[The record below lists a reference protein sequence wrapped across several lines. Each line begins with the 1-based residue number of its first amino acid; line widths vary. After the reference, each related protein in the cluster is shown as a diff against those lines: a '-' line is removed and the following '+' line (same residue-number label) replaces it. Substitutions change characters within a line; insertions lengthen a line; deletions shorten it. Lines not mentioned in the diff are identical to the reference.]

1 MRDLRILFNA
11 IRNFYNVED
20 MGLTIVTHYPFKK
33 YKLVRPTENKKPK
46 LAIKQ
51 VIAIRDFEA
60 KAGSRMELAR
70 DLFMLSFYLCGM
82 NAVDLYKLPEV
93 GIPLKL
99 TMCSGAMLQ
108 CVPLIFDQGV
118 PRGLTSCS
126 GAN

>member
-1 MRDLRILFNA
+1 MILR
-11 IRNFYNVED
+11 
-20 MGLTIVTHYPFKK
+20 LT
-33 YKLVRPTENKKPK
+33 L
-46 LAIKQ
+46 
-51 VIAIRDFEA
+51 
-60 KAGSRMELAR
+60 
-70 DLFMLSFYLCGM
+70 
-82 NAVDLYKLPEV
+82 